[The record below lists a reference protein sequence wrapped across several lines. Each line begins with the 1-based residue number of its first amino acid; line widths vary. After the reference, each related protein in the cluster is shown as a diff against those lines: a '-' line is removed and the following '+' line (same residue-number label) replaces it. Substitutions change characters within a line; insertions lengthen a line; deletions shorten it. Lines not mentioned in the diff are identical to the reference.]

1 MTRSKVRVAHILT
14 FISLLGI
21 KGSVRSFTLN
31 LPSLH
36 GRSYL
41 EESKSCFQ
49 LYGSHS
55 DRFNPLSYSNN
66 DDNGDID
73 PRGSEFS
80 SLEAR
85 EDNIVRK
92 SRQER
97 EIFDQRRF
105 AEYGNELWELRS
117 TIDDLNQRIA
127 ESMTSGADV
136 EGLKFKLQQA
146 KSRDPYHVYGL
157 EIEAI
162 EKLSQEGRIEE
173 ASIHRQEAMSARS
186 CLPQFNLEGLWIG
199 KYGDHGFEMINI
211 TYVGDIMIAKKVTG
225 DKNVPSNE
233 ITFQLDMSPPLS
245 DSSLRSLRP
254 TRKALENIVLS
265 KGAAKRWGTSE
276 ITRYLGLGQ
285 VAEEGFV
292 NNQWVDGQLIVISE
306 EYFSFSWMPL
316 NHQIFFGRPSPE
328 LSLKMLRQS
337 RSHRQPTVED
347 DLDTLKEHVT
357 RCFEVTTADIDD
369 EIVDGKDNAFSCI
382 YHADDTDAC
391 SFE

>member
-1 MTRSKVRVAHILT
+1 MMTRSNIRVNHILT

-21 KGSVRSFTLN
+21 KCIVRSFTLK

-36 GRSYL
+36 CRSCL
-41 EESKSCFQ
+41 KESKSSFQ

-55 DRFNPLSYSNN
+55 DRFPLSYSNS
-66 DDNGDID
+66 DEHSDSD

-85 EDNIVRK
+85 EDNNVRK
-92 SRQER
+92 SRRAR
-97 EIFDQRRF
+97 EKIDQRRF
-105 AEYGNELWELRS
+105 AGYGNELWELRS
-117 TIDDLNQRIA
+117 MIDDLNQRIA
-127 ESMTSGADV
+127 ESMSSGADV
-136 EGLKFKLQQA
+136 EALQYQLEQA
-146 KSRDPYHVYGL
+146 ESRDPYHVYGS
-157 EIEAI
+157 EIKAM
-162 EKLSQEGRIEE
+162 EKSSQEGRIEE
-173 ASIHRQEAMSARS
+173 ASMHHQEAMSARS

-211 TYVGDIMIAKKVTG
+211 TYVGDIMIAKKVSG
-225 DKNVPSNE
+225 DKNVPTGE

-245 DSSLRSLRP
+245 DSSLRSLRS
-254 TRKALENIVLS
+254 TRKPLENIVLS
-265 KGAAKRWGTSE
+265 IEAAKRWGTSQ

-316 NHQIFFGRPSPE
+316 NYQIFFGRPSPE
-328 LSLKMLRQS
+328 LSLKMLRES

-347 DLDTLKEHVT
+347 NLDTLKEHVK
-357 RCFEVTTADIDD
+357 RCFEVTAADIDD

-382 YHADDTDAC
+382 YHTDDTC